1 MNWEL
6 VYMKEPKLSL
16 VFCCYNVSKYLDDIY
31 KWLCQQPYQNI
42 EVIFVEDCS
51 TDNTKEKLFSLV
63 QDSRMKIILNSQN
76 LGLAESR
83 NVGLKNASGD
93 YISFPDPDDLFEE
106 NWLND
111 IVLII
116 KSLFPK
122 VIVSG
127 IREDYEVDGKHL
139 YSINTCPEMSGMISS
154 NDFIKGIVDLERHMI
169 FGNMA
174 NKFYLISFL
183 RENSLFCKTMSLKED
198 FEFNIRVFGL
208 IDEFYI
214 LSQPYYFY
222 KKRRNGN
229 SLTSKFVPEYFE
241 IHLNSVLMFKDL
253 LQRKGI
259 LSDSAKGLLVDRF
272 FRYFLS
278 AVERNSNKQANLSFV
293 QQKEWIRNLL
303 ESDKR
308 INWFLENKHFMR
320 SKLKFLALLVNLK
333 AYTSIT
339 LLGQVVKYI
348 KQYAANV
355 FTKLK

>member
-1 MNWEL
+1 MS
-6 VYMKEPKLSL
+6 KTKLSL
-16 VFCCYNVSKYLDDIY
+16 IFCCYNVSKYLDEIY
-31 KWLCQQPYQNI
+31 KWLCQQSYQDI
-42 EVIFVEDCS
+42 EVIFVEDCA
-51 TDNTKEKLFSLV
+51 TDDTKEKLFSLV
-63 QDSRMKIILNSQN
+63 QDTRMRVIENAKN
-76 LGLAESR
+76 LGLSESR
-83 NVGLKNASGD
+83 NVGLKYATGD
-93 YISFPDPDDLFEE
+93 YVGFPDPDDIFDL
-106 NWLND
+106 NWLSEIAKIAEEYN
-111 IVLII
+111 
-116 KSLFPK
+116 PK
-122 VIVSG
+122 VIITG
-127 IREDYEVDGKHL
+127 MREDYENNDKL
-139 YSINTCPEMSGMISS
+139 EYSKNILSTHSGYIDKNNFSS
-154 NDFIKGIVDLERHMI
+154 LIDLENTFL
-169 FGNMA
+169 FGYMN
-174 NKFYLISFL
+174 NKFYDRKFLI
-183 RENSLFCKTMSLKED
+183 ENKFSCKSLALKED
-198 FEFNIRVFGL
+198 FEFNINVFNV
-208 IDEFYI
+208 IDNFYI
-214 LSQPYYFY
+214 LNKPYYFY